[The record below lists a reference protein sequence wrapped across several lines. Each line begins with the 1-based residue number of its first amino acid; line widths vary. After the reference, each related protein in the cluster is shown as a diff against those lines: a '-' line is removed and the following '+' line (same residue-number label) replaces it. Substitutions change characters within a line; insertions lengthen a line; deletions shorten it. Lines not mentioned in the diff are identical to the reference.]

1 MVLCGKFSLVL
12 PPTATHFT
20 TLLFWRAVVRMSR
33 GILFSQFG
41 HRGVGING
49 SGNDTLVSEQPANGF
64 ELRSV
69 TQHGGGETMTEARG
83 GISFADW

>member
-1 MVLCGKFSLVL
+1 MFCPHSNAF
-12 PPTATHFT
+12 HT
-20 TLLFWRAVVRMSR
+20 TLLFWRTVVWMSR

-41 HRGVGING
+41 HRGVGINR

-69 TQHGGGETMTEARG
+69 TQHGGGETVAKHVG